1 MKDVFVTDFTFS
13 LGDRRYSVEESAA
26 NHRTFSQAIVLKD
39 AGFKT
44 HYVSDP
50 QTTAYDLAKRACEK
64 IRPNLKNVSAII
76 YSTCLPSN
84 GNIGKL
90 ENFQNTRDVKH
101 LMDFP
106 ASHLQC
112 DFQMDN
118 AWVIGLNQQ
127 ACTGMLGSLLLANS
141 LIQSEGAQRILCLT
155 ADRFPE
161 SAVYEQSYNLIS
173 DGAAACIVSTEPLGY
188 RLIACHGIT
197 NGAMA
202 FASDDETVGSYF
214 NYTNRVIQ
222 EILTKARMTIKDIHW
237 IVSQNMNIKA
247 WQILARLLHFDIERV
262 CFPTLAEI
270 GHLISGDNILNLK
283 HASEENK
290 IQKGERALL
299 VMAGYGLNW
308 HATILERV

>member
-1 MKDVFVTDFTFS
+1 MKEVFVNNFTFS
-13 LGDRRYSVEESAA
+13 LGDHCYSVEESAA
-26 NHRTFSQAIVLKD
+26 NNRTLSEASVLKE

-44 HYVSDP
+44 HYICDP
-50 QTTAYDLAKRACEK
+50 QTTAYDLAKKACEK
-64 IRPNLKNVSAII
+64 IRPILKDVNAII
-76 YSTCLPSN
+76 YSACIPLN
-84 GNIGKL
+84 CNVGKL
-90 ENFQNTRDVKH
+90 ENFQKTRDVKH

-127 ACTGMLGSLLLANS
+127 ACTGMLGSLLLAKS
-141 LIQSEGAQRILCLT
+141 LIESKDAQRVLCLT

-161 SAVYEQSYNLIS
+161 SAIYEQSYNLIS
-173 DGAAACIVSTEPLGY
+173 DGAAACMVTTDPQGY
-188 RLIACHGIT
+188 RLIASHGIT

-202 FASDDETVGSYF
+202 LASDDEAVGSYF

-222 EILTKARMTIKDIHW
+222 ETLVKANMNIKDIHW
-237 IVSQNMNIKA
+237 IISQNMNIKA
-247 WQILARLLHFDIERV
+247 WQILARLLHFDFERV
-262 CFPTLAEI
+262 CFPTLPEV

-283 HASEENK
+283 HVTEEGK
-290 IQKGERALL
+290 IQKGERTLL

-308 HATILERV
+308 HATILERI